1 MTGTIVNTAA
11 VILGSAVGL
20 LIHKN
25 LPGRITQ
32 TAFQGIGLFTL
43 FIGVKMAMATSNL
56 LIMVFSI
63 VLGSIAG
70 ELIDIDRFI
79 ENFGNLLKAR
89 LKSKNERF
97 TEGLVTSFM
106 LFCMGSMTIL
116 GAFDEGFGRGSEL
129 LLAKSVLDGFSSIA
143 LAASMGI
150 GVMFSAIPLLLYQ
163 GGLTLFAGWLEG
175 MLSVAVINEIAA
187 VGGLILIGMGFN
199 ILEIKKIKAL
209 NMLPALLIAAVLAY
223 SEPYI
228 TDLWRTMF

>member
-1 MTGTIVNTAA
+1 
-11 VILGSAVGL
+11 
-20 LIHKN
+20 
-25 LPGRITQ
+25 
-32 TAFQGIGLFTL
+32 
-43 FIGVKMAMATSNL
+43 
-56 LIMVFSI
+56 MVFSI
-63 VLGSIAG
+63 VLGSIVG
-70 ELIDIDRFI
+70 ELIDIDKFV
-79 ENFGNLLKAR
+79 EKTGDR
-89 LKSKNERF
+89 LKSRLRSRNERF
-97 TEGLVTSFM
+97 TEGFITAFM

-150 GVMFSAIPLLLYQ
+150 GVMFSALPLLIYQ

-175 MLSVAVINEIAA
+175 ILSQAVINEMAA

-223 SEPYI
+223 YEPLMI
-228 TDLWRTMF
+228 EIWRSLF